1 MINPTADCPNCGMA
15 SSCVL
20 EIFVTALFAFLS
32 VKRHLNF
39 SGPFSSIYS
48 ASKFRDLE
56 GVERKADE
64 CVTCH
69 VSLPCVPEG
78 VHVPRTTQCV
88 SHIHVCVV
96 HVYIN

>member
-1 MINPTADCPNCGMA
+1 MN
-15 SSCVL
+15 V
-20 EIFVTALFAFLS
+20 
-32 VKRHLNF
+32 HLNF

-48 ASKFRDLE
+48 VSKFRDLE

-78 VHVPRTTQCV
+78 VPRTTQCV
-88 SHIHVCVV
+88 SHIHVCV
-96 HVYIN
+96 YIN

>member
-1 MINPTADCPNCGMA
+1 MN
-15 SSCVL
+15 V
-20 EIFVTALFAFLS
+20 
-32 VKRHLNF
+32 HLNF

-48 ASKFRDLE
+48 VSKFRDLE

-78 VHVPRTTQCV
+78 VPRTTQVCITHSCV
-88 SHIHVCVV
+88 HT
-96 HVYIN
+96 N